1 MTEDIPETCQ
11 EVYYLGGIV
20 PLFLHWQKEAFL
32 PKSLPTSC
40 DTRKSSNT
48 YCRFS
53 VRAERGR
60 PWRREGK
67 TLRESGETLKERGED
82 PEGRTG
88 GDWSWGRRVGMHA
101 AEGTPSGDK
110 MSTSW
115 ETWPTCPNK
124 QALSANTNRGPNQ
137 TVNGWHL
144 QQHGWTLRSSYWVK
158 SVRQRRNSVWHP
170 LYAGSKK
177 KLYKWTYLQNTK
189 ETHSL
194 KE

>member
-67 TLRESGETLKERGED
+67 TLKDAQEETGAGAEEWGCTQLRARPVVTKWALPGKHDPPALTNKRFQQTPTEDLTRLSTADICSNMDEPWDHHTEWSQSDRGGIVYDIPYMQDQKRNYTNEPIYKTQKRLTVLKNKLMVDGEKE
-82 PEGRTG
+82 
-88 GDWSWGRRVGMHA
+88 
-101 AEGTPSGDK
+101 
-110 MSTSW
+110 
-115 ETWPTCPNK
+115 
-124 QALSANTNRGPNQ
+124 
-137 TVNGWHL
+137 
-144 QQHGWTLRSSYWVK
+144 
-158 SVRQRRNSVWHP
+158 
-170 LYAGSKK
+170 
-177 KLYKWTYLQNTK
+177 
-189 ETHSL
+189 
-194 KE
+194 